1 MWTLYTSSGDPT
13 LLNAIF
19 NGVAMIASNLSLVWG
34 FALLASMW
42 LITRANAAAV
52 IETHRHAAGPVLT
65 RGAYHS
71 IMPLVLAMIL
81 TTPDLKV
88 NLTIENTTTGVVT
101 SVANVPMAI
110 AAIPVAGSL
119 MGHTVGPAITTA
131 MSGVN
136 PAYGDITV
144 SGHGFI
150 DPMRRLLAARGA
162 IEHLGSADTELRIV
176 LGRCLSME
184 AGTDFTKLNNLVMNA
199 GNSGATAA
207 QSIPI
212 NGANPTGVG
221 ALLYQAAQNTTGLVP
236 ELAIGNTTILNCA
249 DAAAL
254 VASDLTNA
262 LNSVEF
268 ARVVQG
274 AVNGMDQ
281 PLPGAD
287 FSVGQLT
294 NEYNAMR
301 NWNSMSGTLAIGSA
315 QANAEMIN
323 FLFDEEV
330 SAGLNCAQASES
342 NKTVCEATMIQ
353 ATELERNNLQAAA
366 NEVPMLQYAGSFAN
380 YILALIIGLG
390 PVIVMFMMLF
400 GVDGGKCI
408 KSAAHIMV
416 WPLLVTDVGAELIN
430 AMLTMQFSNFV
441 HSISQG
447 GYLSPAAIHSAY
459 KELSLQVGVGSHLMA
474 SLPVLMSA
482 IFALGEAAAVASV
495 AAEVTPKGDETGKAE
510 APSPIE
516 TAPLMRA
523 TSPTTLR
530 QFEGGGGF
538 QIEAEGM
545 RNAASGSATYK
556 SLSQSASKTV
566 SDTDSRETRE
576 SQERSSVH
584 RFAEALAHR
593 DYQSL
598 GLSDSQG
605 ESLRKE
611 LNNNLRESGQDL
623 DSISTGTN
631 RSNSRGA
638 STGLGAGIAG
648 SLGSRTDAGVN
659 AGANAG
665 LSIGATDTQSATA
678 SDTRSNEINLA
689 KAVSKTLSG
698 DVGRQVTEQAGG
710 EASKSLSNERSS
722 ADSYV
727 QSVTHRDAHTSAQ
740 GHALQESDGFVA
752 ATQSIR
758 AGELVKQ
765 AESNDEF
772 RHFQR
777 MEGNKFES
785 LEGASKHMALAER
798 DMASHSTEDV
808 GGDERGRTA
817 VVRHMAA
824 TTMARDSSLPEST
837 RYAALKYLVGE
848 SNAMLH
854 GNFDAPKEGA
864 FDSHAKPI
872 ALPKD
877 ATGVSAGAVRGEA
890 SRATQGSANLTDPT
904 QRIDP
909 HARAGLLALHGAAGA
924 NADSMLQGVKTPSG
938 TRASDAVD
946 GGLNRAREGGLLDGA
961 DAKSLGGRLA
971 ATWADSTNAGGASR
985 PPAPAPAPAPA
996 SADKDN
1002 DAYTPQ
1008 M

>member
-1 MWTLYTSSGDPT
+1 MWTLYTSSGDVV

-19 NGVAMIASNLSLVWG
+19 NGVAMIASNIALVWG
-34 FALLASMW
+34 FALVASMW
-42 LITRANAAAV
+42 LITRANAAAL

-65 RGAYHS
+65 RGSYAS

-81 TTPDLKV
+81 TSSDLKGT
-88 NLTIENTTTGVVT
+88 LTIENTTTGVTTTVD
-101 SVANVPMAI
+101 NVPMAI
-110 AAIPVAGSL
+110 SIIPVAGSL
-119 MGHTVGPAITTA
+119 MSNTVGPAITTA

-136 PAYGDITV
+136 PGYGDINV

-150 DPMRRLLAARGA
+150 DPMRRLLAARGS

-184 AGTDFTKLNNLVMNA
+184 AGTDFATLNNLVMNA
-199 GNSGATAA
+199 GNSGATAS

-212 NGANPTGVG
+212 NGASPTGVG

-236 ELAIGNTTILNCA
+236 ELAINNATILNCA

-254 VASDLTNA
+254 VANDLSAA

-274 AVNGMDQ
+274 AVNGLDQ

-287 FSVGQLT
+287 YGVTQLT

-301 NWNSMSGTLAIGSA
+301 NWNSMSGTLAVGSA

-366 NEVPMLQYAGSFAN
+366 NEVPMLQYAGSFGN

-390 PVIVMFMMLF
+390 PVIIMFMMLF
-400 GVDGGKCI
+400 GVDSGKCI
-408 KSAAHIMV
+408 KAAAHIMV
-416 WPLLVTDVGAELIN
+416 WPLLVTNVGAELVN
-430 AMLTMQFSNFV
+430 AMLTMQFSNFM
-441 HSISQG
+441 HSVSQG

-459 KELSLQVGVGSHLMA
+459 KELSLQVGVGSHIMA

-482 IFALGEAAAVASV
+482 IFALGEAAAISSV
-495 AAEVTPKGDETGKAE
+495 AAEVTPKGNETGKAE

-516 TAPLMRA
+516 SAPLMRA

-530 QFEGGGGF
+530 QFEGGSGF
-538 QIEAEGM
+538 QVEAEGM

-556 SLSQSASKTV
+556 SLSRSASKTV

-576 SQERSSVH
+576 SQERASVH

-598 GLSDSQG
+598 GLTDSQG

-611 LNNNLRESGQDL
+611 LSNNLRESGQDL
-623 DSISTGTN
+623 ESLSTSTSRN
-631 RSNSRGA
+631 NSRSGR
-638 STGLGAGIAG
+638 TGLAAGLGG
-648 SLGSRTDAGVN
+648 SIGTQTSAGVN

-665 LSIGATDTQSATA
+665 LSVDASDSQGTTA
-678 SDTRSNEINLA
+678 SGTRANEISLA
-689 KAVSKTLSG
+689 KAVAKTLSG
-698 DVGRQVTEQAGG
+698 DVGRQITEQAGG
-710 EASKSLSNERSS
+710 ESSKALSAERSS

-727 QSVTHRDAHTSAQ
+727 QSVTHRDAHSTSY
-740 GHALQESDGFVA
+740 GSALQESDGFVA

-758 AGELVKQ
+758 AGELVNQ
-765 AESNDEF
+765 SQNNDEF

-785 LEGASKHMALAER
+785 LEGANKHMAQAER
-798 DMASHSTEDV
+798 DMSSHSTEDV

-824 TTMARDSSLPEST
+824 TTMARDASLPDNV

-854 GNFDAPKEGA
+854 GNLEAPQGGA
-864 FDSHAKPI
+864 FASHAKPI

-877 ATGVSAGAVRGEA
+877 TTGVSPAAVRGA
-890 SRATQGSANLTDPT
+890 ATRATAGNENLADPSAHV
-904 QRIDP
+904 DP
-909 HARAGLLALHGAAGA
+909 HAKAALGSQRGAVGAMVDQKLPGYRAPDGA
-924 NADSMLQGVKTPSG
+924 
-938 TRASDAVD
+938 RASDAVD
-946 GGLNRAREGGLLDGA
+946 AGFSRAREGGLLDGP
-961 DAKSLGGRLA
+961 DAKSLGGRMA
-971 ATWADSTNAGGASR
+971 ATWAHPSNGGGASR
-985 PPAPAPAPAPA
+985 PPSPVAAPAPTT
-996 SADKDN
+996 ADKDD